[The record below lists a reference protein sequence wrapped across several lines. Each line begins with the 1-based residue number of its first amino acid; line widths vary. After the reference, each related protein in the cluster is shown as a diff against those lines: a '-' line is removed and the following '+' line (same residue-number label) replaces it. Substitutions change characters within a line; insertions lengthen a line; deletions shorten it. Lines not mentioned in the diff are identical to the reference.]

1 MPINNRLLST
11 FLQIF
16 FALLMMIVVG
26 AVAFHLLEGYSAID
40 SVYMA
45 VITLSTVG
53 YGEPAPMSQAGRLF
67 SIVYII
73 GGVTMATY
81 FLGSLSRLLI
91 EGQIQWAM
99 GRRRTMSKINR
110 MKDHYI
116 ICGYGRIGS
125 LVAGEFAAKPIPFVI
140 IERDED
146 IVKRIPDDIPVIYG
160 DATEEE
166 ILKDAGI
173 ERAKGLVT
181 VLRTDAD
188 NLFVTLSARELNP
201 SLFIISRYEEERS
214 ESKLRRA
221 GADKV
226 VSPYIIGG
234 TRMASAALRPAVI
247 DFIELATQ
255 SENLGLQIEEAVVPP
270 GSPIAGVSVV
280 DSNIRSRLDIIIV
293 AVKKKSGH
301 MNFNPG
307 ASTIIEEGD
316 RLIAIGER
324 AHLNELDV
332 LLGAEP
338 EKDG

>member
-1 MPINNRLLST
+1 
-11 FLQIF
+11 
-16 FALLMMIVVG
+16 
-26 AVAFHLLEGYSAID
+26 
-40 SVYMA
+40 
-45 VITLSTVG
+45 
-53 YGEPAPMSQAGRLF
+53 
-67 SIVYII
+67 
-73 GGVTMATY
+73 
-81 FLGSLSRLLI
+81 
-91 EGQIQWAM
+91 
-99 GRRRTMSKINR
+99 MSKINR

>member
-67 SIVYII
+67 AIVYII

-99 GRRRTMSKINR
+99 GRRKTMSKINR

-140 IERDED
+140 IERDQD
-146 IVKRIPDDIPVIYG
+146 IVKEIPDDIPVIFG

-166 ILKDAGI
+166 VLKDAGI

-214 ESKLRRA
+214 ESELRRA

-255 SENLGLQIEEAVVPP
+255 SENLGLQIEEAVVPH
-270 GSPIAGVSVV
+270 GSPIAGVSVI

-332 LLGAEP
+332 LLGTTPDP
-338 EKDG
+338 ED